1 MTKKMVFVCVDFEG
15 NEHYYTKE
23 NIKDRNKDWRLVG
36 VKNVDVF
43 NPIVLNQEEFEKF
56 KAEDTTIKEK
66 IFGGAFFIKLF
77 SQDAIITLSIV
88 DEDDN
93 VTFEVAFLDA
103 DYSDYLLGMK
113 LISKKVDLLLEGE
126 SYV

>member
-66 IFGGAFFIKLF
+66 IFDGAFFIKLF
-77 SQDAIITLSIV
+77 SQDAVTTLSIV

-93 VTFEVAFLDA
+93 ITFEVAFLDA
-103 DYSDYLLGMK
+103 NYSDYLLGMK

-126 SYV
+126 SYA

>member
-1 MTKKMVFVCVDFEG
+1 MAKKMVFVCVDFEG

-66 IFGGAFFIKLF
+66 IFDGVFFIKLF
-77 SQDAIITLSIV
+77 SQDAVTTLSIV

-93 VTFEVAFLDA
+93 ITFEVAFLDA
-103 DYSDYLLGMK
+103 NYSDYLLGMK
-113 LISKKVDLLLEGE
+113 LILKKVDLLLEGE